1 MKNINLLDRTYL
13 KTRMSKFVDALAGK
27 TVLITGATG
36 FFGKWLLESVI
47 AFNSISNSNWLIESE
62 NAYPCSLD
70 RPKPLQIVA
79 LSRNPG
85 AFLERY
91 PKFGQYD
98 FIQYITGD
106 VRTFEIGG
114 RQADYVIHS
123 AAEHGRTVEQ
133 ENPDEMYSVVV
144 HGTQHALDVARQCG
158 ASRFLLTSSGAVY
171 GPQPP
176 EMSHIP
182 ESYVGTPVTAYGQGK
197 AIAEQMVNHYAD
209 RFGFQAHIARCFA
222 FVGPYLNLDIHFAVG
237 NFIRNALDGQPI
249 VIQGDG
255 TPTRSYL
262 YAAELTIWLWTILL
276 RGENHCIYNVGSDV
290 AVTIK
295 ELAQRVASR
304 FDVPP
309 EIRILGTPDPSKPRA
324 QYVPSVDKIKKEL
337 GLSQEYNLYAAL
349 DSTIEFNR

>member
-1 MKNINLLDRTYL
+1 MTKQALLPSDL
-13 KTRMSKFVDALAGK
+13 AFLNTRMAEFADALAGK
-27 TVLITGATG
+27 TALITGATG
-36 FFGKWLLESVI
+36 FFGKWLLESAI
-47 AFNSISNSNWLIESE
+47 AFNQTLYLEGE
-62 NAYPCSLD
+62 K
-70 RPKPLQIVA
+70 RLQIVA

-91 PKFGQYD
+91 PKFGKYD
-98 FIQYITGD
+98 FIQYVSGD
-106 VRTFEIGG
+106 VRTFELENVSV
-114 RQADYVIHS
+114 DYVIHAATDAS
-123 AAEHGRTVEQ
+123 AKLEQ

-144 HGTQHALDVARQCG
+144 HGTQRALDVARQCG
-158 ASRFLLTSSGAVY
+158 ARRFMLTSSGAVY

-197 AIAEQMVNHYAD
+197 AIAEQMVNHYSD
-209 RFGFQAHIARCFA
+209 RFGFQSHIARCFA

-249 VIQGDG
+249 VIKGDG

-262 YAAELTIWLWTILL
+262 YASELVIWLWTILL
-276 RGENHCIYNVGSDV
+276 CGENHCVYNVGSDV

-304 FDVPP
+304 FDDPP
-309 EIRILGTPDPSKPRA
+309 EIRILGTPDPTKPRA
-324 QYVPSVDKIKKEL
+324 QYVPSVDKIRTEL
-337 GLSQEYNLYAAL
+337 GLTQTVNLDAAL
-349 DSTIEFNR
+349 DRTIEFNR

>member
-1 MKNINLLDRTYL
+1 MKNIDLLDRTYL
-13 KTRMSKFVDALAGK
+13 KTRMAQFVDALAGK

-36 FFGKWLLESVI
+36 FFGKWLLESAI
-47 AFNSISNSNWLIESE
+47 AFNHALRLEGE
-62 NAYPCSLD
+62 K
-70 RPKPLQIVA
+70 RLQIVA

-98 FIQYITGD
+98 FIQYISGD
-106 VRTFEIGG
+106 VRTFELENVSV
-114 RQADYVIHS
+114 DYVIHAATDAS
-123 AAEHGRTVEQ
+123 AKLEQ

-144 HGTQHALDVARQCG
+144 HGTQRALDVARQCG

-209 RFGFQAHIARCFA
+209 RFGFQSHIARCFA

-249 VIQGDG
+249 VIKGDG

-276 RGENHCIYNVGSDV
+276 RGENHCVYNVGSDD

-304 FDVPP
+304 FDNPP

-324 QYVPSVDKIKKEL
+324 QYVPNVDKIKNEL
-337 GLSQEYNLYAAL
+337 GLSQEFNLDDAL
-349 DSTIEFNR
+349 DRTIEFNR

>member
-1 MKNINLLDRTYL
+1 MSKFEQLDRIYL
-13 KTRMSKFVDALAGK
+13 QTRMLQFVDALAGK

-36 FFGKWLLESVI
+36 FFGKWLLKSVI
-47 AFNSISNSNWLIESE
+47 VFNSISQSKWLVERDST
-62 NAYPCSLD
+62 YPRSLE
-70 RPKPLQIVA
+70 RPKPLRIIA

-91 PKFGQYD
+91 PKFSQYD
-98 FIQYITGD
+98 FIEYITGD

-114 RQADYVIHS
+114 RQADFVIHC

-133 ENPDEMYSVVV
+133 ENPNEMYSVVV

-197 AIAEQMVNHYAD
+197 AIAEQMINHYAD
-209 RFGFQAHIARCFA
+209 RFGFQSHIARCFA

-237 NFIRNALDGQPI
+237 NFIRNALDNQPI

-262 YAAELTIWLWTILL
+262 YAAELAIWLWTILL
-276 RGENHCIYNVGSDV
+276 RGENHCVYNVGSDE
-290 AVTIK
+290 AVSIK

-304 FDVPP
+304 FDDPP
-309 EIRILGTPDPSKPRA
+309 EIRILGKPDPRKPRA
-324 QYVPSVDKIKKEL
+324 QYVPCVDKIKNEL
-337 GLSQEYNLYAAL
+337 GLSQEYSLDDAL